1 MTNRPAIGFDAAG
14 PHPGPHSLGAVAGP
28 DWQDRAAA
36 ALAGRR
42 SLHWGIATALGGFLV
57 LAGQDA
63 TVKLLS
69 ATLTLPL
76 ILAVRSAAILALSLA
91 LGGRRLLRSV
101 FLSPLRLL
109 LLRRAL
115 VNLVAWSAYFTAAR
129 SLPLGQLAS
138 FQFLAPLI
146 VVLAAGWMLGEHSG
160 LRHRLLVVLGTSGAL
175 ISGGSLGFEWQ
186 PALLLALLAAV
197 LWAYSVMLTR
207 RLARTEGPLV
217 QLTAT
222 HLLFLAV
229 LGPLA
234 LAGPVAPALAEVP
247 LLLLVAVLGGA
258 GQYALF
264 TAARSVPAP
273 VMAPLEY
280 TSLLWNFILGY
291 MLWRNVPG
299 PTFLFG
305 SALIAL
311 SCVGM
316 VAGLRGG
323 TATLAGRRGR

>member
-1 MTNRPAIGFDAAG
+1 MTNRPAIGLDAAG
-14 PHPGPHSLGAVAGP
+14 PHPGPYPLAAVAGP

-36 ALAGRR
+36 AMAGQR
-42 SLHWGIATALGGFLV
+42 SLYWGIATALGGFLV

-69 ATLTLPL
+69 ASLTLPL
-76 ILAVRSAAILALSLA
+76 ILAVRSAAILGLSLA
-91 LGGRRLLRSV
+91 LGGRQLLRSV
-101 FLSPLRLL
+101 FQSPLRLM

-115 VNLVAWSAYFTAAR
+115 VNLVAWSAYFSAAR

-186 PALLLALLAAV
+186 PALLLALIAAV

-234 LAGPVAPALAEVP
+234 LAGPVAPALAEMP
-247 LLLLVAVLGGA
+247 LLLLVAVLGGG

-291 MLWRNVPG
+291 MLWQNVPG
-299 PTFLFG
+299 PMFLFG
-305 SALIAL
+305 AGLIVL

-316 VAGLRGG
+316 VVGLRGG
-323 TATLAGRRGR
+323 SATLAGRNGR